1 MFPPCLQQLRLPR
14 SFNSRYKLPFF
25 SLFFSHSSSS
35 TPPFPEGDPNASSS
49 SLWTAAIRSAADA
62 GRPRRALHLYIS
74 MLRSGPQPCP
84 FAVAAALKSI
94 SRLPPS
100 ISPPLTS
107 SFHAHLLKLGLRS
120 HVYPHTALADLYS
133 RLPQSS
139 DAAHK
144 VLDEVPVR
152 NIVSWNS
159 VLSYH
164 LRSGD
169 LHAARKVFDEMPARD
184 VVSWN
189 SMVAGLAKAG
199 DMDRAFAL
207 FESIPE
213 KNPASW
219 NGLICGYVCRG
230 NMIKARELFDRMP
243 ARNNVSWITMISGY
257 TKSGDVGSAY
267 DLFEQME
274 RKDLYTWNAMIACYA
289 QNGCAREAV
298 RLFNRMRK
306 PDVGVQ
312 PNEKTFSCVIS
323 ACSQLGDLRFGLWVE
338 EYIHSLGIELD
349 DHLGTA
355 LLDLYSK
362 CGSMDRAFS
371 LFEVL
376 GKRDVV
382 SYSAMIL
389 GCGINGRHS
398 EAFALF
404 KGMLDAKIAPNA
416 VTFVGL
422 LMTYSHAGL
431 VEEAHACFS
440 SMLSVHKVNPTTD
453 HYTIMVDL
461 LGRSGR
467 LEEAFQLIKEMP
479 TQPHVSVWGALLLS
493 CRLHHN
499 VELGEI
505 AAYNCFE
512 LEPEES
518 GYYVLLANIYAETG
532 RWEKAKRLRK
542 LMAKRGF
549 MKTPGCS
556 WVQPA

>member
-1 MFPPCLQQLRLPR
+1 MFPSCLQQLKLPR
-14 SFNSRYKLPFF
+14 SFNGRYKLPFF
-25 SLFFSHSSSS
+25 FLFFSHSSSS

-49 SLWTAAIRSAADA
+49 SWTAAIRSAADA
-62 GRPRRALHLYIS
+62 GRPRRALHLYIC

-100 ISPPLTS
+100 ISPSLTS

-139 DAAHK
+139 DAARK

-152 NIVSWNS
+152 NI
-159 VLSYH
+159 
-164 LRSGD
+164 
-169 LHAARKVFDEMPARD
+169 VFDEMPARD

-257 TKSGDVGSAY
+257 TKNGDVGSAY
-267 DLFEQME
+267 DLFEQTE

-323 ACSQLGDLRFGLWVE
+323 AFSQLGDLRFGLWVE
-338 EYIHSLGIELD
+338 EYIYSLGIELD

-355 LLDLYSK
+355 LLDLFSK

-371 LFEVL
+371 PFEVL
-376 GKRDVV
+376 GKRNVV
-382 SYSAMIL
+382 SYSVMIL

-416 VTFVGL
+416 ITFVGL

-505 AAYNCFE
+505 AAYNCCE

-532 RWEKAKRLRK
+532 RWDKAKRLRK

>member
-1 MFPPCLQQLRLPR
+1 MPPPPPR
-14 SFNSRYKLPFF
+14 GL
-25 SLFFSHSSSS
+25 L
-35 TPPFPEGDPNASSS
+35 
-49 SLWTAAIRSAADA
+49 RSAPLPMPPPSP
-62 GRPRRALHLYIS
+62 RPPPLHLHAP
-74 MLRSGPQPCP
+74 LRPQPCP

-120 HVYPHTALADLYS
+120 HVYPHTASPTSTPA
-133 RLPQSS
+133 PQSS

-199 DMDRAFAL
+199 DMDRAFRSL
-207 FESIPE
+207 RKHPGEESRFLEWADLWVRVPW
-213 KNPASW
+213 KYDQGKGAFRSNAS
-219 NGLICGYVCRG
+219 
-230 NMIKARELFDRMP
+230 KKH
-243 ARNNVSWITMISGY
+243 VSWITMISGY

-323 ACSQLGDLRFGLWVE
+323 ACSQW
-338 EYIHSLGIELD
+338 
-349 DHLGTA
+349 GT
-355 LLDLYSK
+355 
-362 CGSMDRAFS
+362 
-371 LFEVL
+371 
-376 GKRDVV
+376 
-382 SYSAMIL
+382 
-389 GCGINGRHS
+389 
-398 EAFALF
+398 
-404 KGMLDAKIAPNA
+404 
-416 VTFVGL
+416 
-422 LMTYSHAGL
+422 
-431 VEEAHACFS
+431 
-440 SMLSVHKVNPTTD
+440 
-453 HYTIMVDL
+453 
-461 LGRSGR
+461 
-467 LEEAFQLIKEMP
+467 
-479 TQPHVSVWGALLLS
+479 
-493 CRLHHN
+493 
-499 VELGEI
+499 
-505 AAYNCFE
+505 
-512 LEPEES
+512 
-518 GYYVLLANIYAETG
+518 
-532 RWEKAKRLRK
+532 
-542 LMAKRGF
+542 
-549 MKTPGCS
+549 
-556 WVQPA
+556 